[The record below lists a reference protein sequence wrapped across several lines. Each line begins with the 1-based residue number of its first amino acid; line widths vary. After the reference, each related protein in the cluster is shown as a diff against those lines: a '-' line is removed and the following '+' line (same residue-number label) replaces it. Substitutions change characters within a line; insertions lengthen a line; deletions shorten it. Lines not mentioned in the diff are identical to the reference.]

1 MSELACGS
9 NLPEKTLCI
18 YLTRGENRI
27 RNAIDWMYGGG
38 FRYVIIDV
46 DGEQHRYDADA
57 LISLLESLEVDDE

>member
-18 YLTRGENRI
+18 TRGEHKI
-27 RNAIDWMYGGG
+27 RDAIDWMYGGK

-46 DGEQHRYDADA
+46 DGEQHMYDADA
-57 LISLLESLEVDDE
+57 LISLLESLEVDDGK